1 MRIDK
6 VQYRFEKKLTDII
19 TAKNLIRPGA
29 VVMVAFSGGKDSVS
43 LLYALKNIS
52 EKLSFSVVAAHIN
65 HGIRT
70 TADRDLS
77 FASDFCK
84 KNEIEFYCDKADIPK
99 ISKNLGKGIEETAR
113 EVRYELLQNLAKSAG
128 AELIATAHNMNDNAE
143 TVLFNIARG
152 TGLNGVSGIT
162 ERRDNI
168 IRPLLGFTRA
178 EIEDYVNCCSLE
190 NVEDETNEDT
200 TYTRNYIRHKIMPLF
215 EKVNPN
221 VVKNIHRLSQTA
233 KQDTDLLDLLAKEG
247 KTADINDHSSIKARK
262 IANDFFV
269 LNGKSLEKTHIDSVL
284 DAVEKSKCSKKRLY
298 ISLPSNLEAVISDG
312 DYMIIKT
319 ENKTDSEVISP
330 ALVELKQGFNDFGC
344 WRVFIGEYKPEKI
357 DDCAYNEEI
366 IYNYSTLCALDFDK
380 ISKCVHAR
388 NRRQGDHFICNGIN
402 RNIKKCF
409 IDKKIP
415 LEERDKIPVI
425 CDDEGI
431 IFVPYIG
438 IADRVY
444 TKSPKKALWLYVS
457 YATHGKR

>member
-19 TAKNLIRPGA
+19 TTNDLIRSGA

-52 EKLSFSVVAAHIN
+52 EKLSFSVIAAHIN

-70 TADRDLS
+70 TADRDLC

-84 KNEIEFYCDKADIPK
+84 KNKIEFYSDKADIPQ
-99 ISKNLGKGIEETAR
+99 ISKTLGKGIEETAR
-113 EVRYELLQNLAKSAG
+113 EVRYELLQNLAKSVR

-152 TGLNGVSGIT
+152 TGLNGVSGIL
-162 ERRDNI
+162 EKRDNI

-178 EIEDYVNCCSLE
+178 EIEDYVNCCGLE

-200 TYTRNYIRHKIMPLF
+200 DYIRNYIRHKIMPLF
-215 EKVNPN
+215 DKVNPN
-221 VVKNIHRLSQTA
+221 IVKNIYRLSQTA

-247 KTADINDHSSIKARK
+247 QSVDVNDHSSIKARK

-284 DAVEKSKCSKKRLY
+284 EAVAKSKCSKKQLY
-298 ISLPSNLEAVISDG
+298 ISLPGDFEAVISDG
-312 DYMIIKT
+312 NYKIIKT
-319 ENKTDSEVISP
+319 ETKTYSEAIP
-330 ALVELKQGFNDFGC
+330 ALVELKQGFNDFGS
-344 WRVFIGEYKPEKI
+344 WRVFIGENKPEKT

-366 IYNYSTLCALDFDK
+366 IYNYLTLCALDFDK
-380 ISKCVHAR
+380 ISKCVYAR
-388 NRRQGDHFICNGIN
+388 NRRQSDCFICNGIN

-425 CDDEGI
+425 CDNEGI